1 MAEKID
7 GFIGLF
13 LVAAFVLGLA
23 YSISTGFAR
32 FWGGLSFWVLSVPV
46 LGLITVKYETE

>member
-1 MAEKID
+1 MSEKIG

-13 LVAAFVLGLA
+13 LVAAFVLGLV
-23 YSISTGFAR
+23 YSISTGFSG
-32 FWGGLSFWVLSVPV
+32 FLGGLPFWVLSVQV

>member
-13 LVAAFVLGLA
+13 LVTAFVLGLA
-23 YSISTGFAR
+23 YSITTGFDG
-32 FWGGLSFWVLSVPV
+32 FWGGLPFRVLSVPV